1 MAGNGNVRR
10 PTLPRGEE
18 RIRHSCNRRS
28 TSGARILTGIGT
40 LSSQSATQL
49 AVRTGLNNAKSRQNQ
64 GWVLF
69 DARFSYLS
77 ASWMSVPTVLTTCN
91 ADKRRETFMQYEVE
105 CHQKAML

>member
-1 MAGNGNVRR
+1 
-10 PTLPRGEE
+10 
-18 RIRHSCNRRS
+18 
-28 TSGARILTGIGT
+28 
-40 LSSQSATQL
+40 
-49 AVRTGLNNAKSRQNQ
+49 
-64 GWVLF
+64 LF